1 VGNGLGN
8 GLGMGFGVGKHE
20 RTVIVVVV
28 VDEVGGAEVD
38 AGAALQG
45 GEEGG
50 RHVGSHPAG
59 HPVQLLTRHHAALV
73 LHPWL
78 FLFSLF

>member
-1 VGNGLGN
+1 MGNGLGN

-20 RTVIVVVV
+20 RTVVVVV
-28 VDEVGGAEVD
+28 VEVGGAEVD

-45 GEEGG
+45 GEEDGG
-50 RHVGSHPAG
+50 HVGSHPAG
-59 HPVQLLTRHHAALV
+59 HPVQLLTRHQAALV

-78 FLFSLF
+78 LFF